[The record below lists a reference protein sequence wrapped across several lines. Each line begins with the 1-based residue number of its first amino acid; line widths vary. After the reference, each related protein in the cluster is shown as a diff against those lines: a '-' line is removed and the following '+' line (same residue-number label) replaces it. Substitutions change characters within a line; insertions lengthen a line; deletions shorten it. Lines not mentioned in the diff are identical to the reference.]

1 MAISHESDQREDE
14 SEDSEMRLAEI
25 RVDWRFVFFPSTLK
39 AKQETQSRKSTDE
52 HKLTTQLID
61 IATNIL
67 LR

>member
-25 RVDWRFVFFPSTLK
+25 RVDWRFFPSTLK
-39 AKQETQSRKSTDE
+39 DKQETQSRKSTDE

-61 IATNIL
+61 ITTNIL